1 MSASKKP
8 RKAYRPKWGLANTI
22 QLAISGATKPTPDER
37 NAVLKPFRACVR
49 ALREGVATELQ
60 WGIVS
65 GAVAMCRAVE
75 KIGIMRGITGHLQLA
90 DEALDAIYNRAK
102 RTGTWKPTALYYQEL
117 DALRDLCDIHAHQV
131 NEMCRSE
138 FEIAIKLATNDV
150 MRQDNM
156 VDVIRSGV
164 RYEAMAEAV
173 A

>member
-1 MSASKKP
+1 MTTNKRP
-8 RKAYRPKWGLANTI
+8 RKAYRPKRVSTNPIGLAI
-22 QLAISGATKPTPDER
+22 EGATKPTQQER
-37 NAVLKPFRACVR
+37 EAILAPFRASAR
-49 ALREGVATELQ
+49 AVREGVATELQ

-65 GAVAMCRAVE
+65 GSVAMCRAVE
-75 KIGIMRGITGHLQLA
+75 KMGVMTGIAGHLRLA
-90 DEALDAIYNRAK
+90 DEALDAIYQRAK

-138 FEIAIKLATNDV
+138 FDQALKLATAAV
-150 MRQDNM
+150 MRQDNL

-164 RYEAMAEAV
+164 RYEDMARMA

>member
-1 MSASKKP
+1 MSTSKKP
-8 RKAYRPKWGLANTI
+8 RKAYRPRWGLTNVI
-22 QLAISGATKPTPDER
+22 HLAVEGATKPTVAER
-37 NAVLKPFRACVR
+37 EAILRPFRASAT
-49 ALREGVATELQ
+49 ALREGVANELQ

-75 KIGIMRGITGHLQLA
+75 KMGVMRGIAGHLQQA
-90 DEALDAIYNRAK
+90 DEALDAIYKRAK

-117 DALRDLCDIHAHQV
+117 DALSALRDIHAHQV

-138 FEIAIKLATNDV
+138 FDQAVKLATTAV

-164 RYEAMAEAV
+164 RYEDMAGV
-173 A
+173 AA